1 VPDSREERSEYTE
14 GAPQLGCG
22 RLSRDQLEL
31 AALSRSDRDVP
42 VDERTIAHLVIC
54 RECVSAVDRL
64 HSEHTLLQEVATASR
79 GPGIPLKD
87 RASSES
93 DDGPIAGY
101 RLGRELHRGG
111 QGAVFEA
118 EQLATRRRC
127 AVKMLLGGQF
137 ASAAQRARF
146 EREVEVV
153 AALRHPAI
161 VTLYESGISRR
172 GEPWFAM
179 EFVEGERLDEH
190 LRRTGAGPR
199 EIVDIMRRVSDAVA
213 YAHRRGVIH
222 RDLKPGN
229 ILIDREGAPRLLD
242 FGLARATQA
251 ADAHDPRSSS
261 TLAGEF
267 VGTFAYAAP
276 EQLAGEP
283 AAIDSRCDLYALGV
297 VFYEA
302 LAGKRPFDGAK
313 SIGELVLQKTNQTPR
328 RPSDVALGQG
338 ERIDRDLDVIVLRL
352 LSPDPSRR
360 YASAAALEEDLAR
373 HLDGRPILAREDS
386 VTYVFAKTVRR
397 HWIASSAALVFGLT
411 VIGAG
416 IALAV
421 LYARAE
427 DRLAAANRAQER
439 FKMALTA
446 ADPELGEGSSEMNVR
461 EYLKV
466 VEREVRSGL
475 DAEPIEVGDLL
486 LTLGV
491 IQLGFQDSESAGNS
505 IRTAHRVLE
514 EGFALGKL
522 DDVRMAAADVA
533 LARLQF
539 LEADFTAAEK
549 TYRRALELH
558 LKTSGAFS
566 VEAVNTERELASALR
581 ELGRFEDARAC
592 LERAYESSR
601 RLPEGSESSI
611 ARAGIRNGRAILAAR
626 MGDEERA
633 LEDFRAALTE
643 LVRSVRR
650 DDYRV
655 GRTLYSIASSEFK
668 LGRLDEAAL
677 HAEEALAILR
687 LRKGDAARWTK
698 DAALLAAKVE
708 AAKSSRDQAD
718 DTPSR

>member
-1 VPDSREERSEYTE
+1 
-14 GAPQLGCG
+14 
-22 RLSRDQLEL
+22 
-31 AALSRSDRDVP
+31 VP
-42 VDERTIAHLVIC
+42 VDERTVAHLVIC
-54 RECVSAVDRL
+54 RNCVSAVDRL

-79 GPGIPLKD
+79 GPGLPLKE
-87 RASSES
+87 RES
-93 DDGPIAGY
+93 AELDDGPIPGY

-118 EQLATRRRC
+118 EQIATRRRC

-199 EIVDIMRRVSDAVA
+199 EIAAIMRRIADGVA

-229 ILIDREGAPRLLD
+229 ILIDPDGSPRLLD
-242 FGLARATQA
+242 FGLARATPER
-251 ADAHDPRSSS
+251 DAHDPRSSS

-276 EQLAGEP
+276 EQLAGDP
-283 AAIDSRCDLYALGV
+283 TAIDSRCDLYALGV
-297 VFYEA
+297 VLYEA
-302 LAGKRPFDGAK
+302 LAGKRPFEGAK
-313 SIGELVLQKTNQTPR
+313 SIGELVLQKTTQTPR
-328 RPSDVALGQG
+328 RPSGFAFERGA
-338 ERIDRDLDVIVLRL
+338 RIDRDLDVIALRL
-352 LSPDPSRR
+352 LAPDPSRR
-360 YASAAALEEDLAR
+360 YASAAALEDDLAR

-386 VTYVFAKTVRR
+386 ITYVFTKIVRR
-397 HWIASSAALVFGLT
+397 HWIASSAALLFGLT

-416 IALAV
+416 VALAV

-439 FKMALTA
+439 FKLALTA

-466 VEREVRSGL
+466 VEREVRAGL

-491 IQLGFQDSESAGNS
+491 IQLGFQDSESAGNT
-505 IRTAHRVLE
+505 IRTAHAALAD
-514 EGFALGKL
+514 GFAHGEL
-522 DDVRMAAADVA
+522 DGVRMAAADVA

-539 LEADFTAAEK
+539 LEADFTAADK
-549 TYRRALELH
+549 SYRRALELYVRTTGP
-558 LKTSGAFS
+558 LS
-566 VEAVNTERELASALR
+566 VESVNTERELASALR
-581 ELGRFEDARAC
+581 ELGRFDDALAC

-601 RLPEGSESSI
+601 RLPKGAESAI

-643 LVRSVRR
+643 LTRSVKH
-650 DDYRV
+650 DDFRI
-655 GRTLYSIASSEFK
+655 GRTLYSIANSEFK
-668 LGRLDEAAL
+668 LRRLDAAAV
-677 HAEEALAILR
+677 HAQEALAILR
-687 LRKGDAARWTK
+687 LRKGDDARWTV
-698 DAALLAAKVE
+698 DAALLASKIE
-708 AAKSSRDQAD
+708 AAKSGRDQAQ

>member
-1 VPDSREERSEYTE
+1 VPDRCAERSEYTE
-14 GAPQLGCG
+14 GAPALGCG

-42 VDERTIAHLVIC
+42 VDERTVAHLVIC
-54 RECVSAVDRL
+54 RNCVSAVDRL

-79 GPGIPLKD
+79 GPGLPLKE
-87 RASSES
+87 RES
-93 DDGPIAGY
+93 AELDDGPIPGY

-118 EQLATRRRC
+118 EQIATRRRC

-199 EIVDIMRRVSDAVA
+199 EIAAIMRRIADGVA

-229 ILIDREGAPRLLD
+229 ILIDPDGSPRLLD
-242 FGLARATQA
+242 FGLARATPER
-251 ADAHDPRSSS
+251 DAHDPRSSS

-276 EQLAGEP
+276 EQLAGDP
-283 AAIDSRCDLYALGV
+283 TAIDSRCDLYALGV
-297 VFYEA
+297 VLYEA
-302 LAGKRPFDGAK
+302 LAGKRPFEGAK
-313 SIGELVLQKTNQTPR
+313 SIGELVLQKTTQTPR
-328 RPSDVALGQG
+328 RPSGFAFERGA
-338 ERIDRDLDVIVLRL
+338 RIDRDLDVIALRL
-352 LSPDPSRR
+352 LAPDPSRR
-360 YASAAALEEDLAR
+360 YASAAALEDDLAR

-386 VTYVFAKTVRR
+386 ITYVFTKIVRR
-397 HWIASSAALVFGLT
+397 HWIASSAALLFGLT

-416 IALAV
+416 VALAV

-439 FKMALTA
+439 FKLALTA

-466 VEREVRSGL
+466 VEREVRAGL

-491 IQLGFQDSESAGNS
+491 IQLGFQDSESAGNT
-505 IRTAHRVLE
+505 IRTAHAALAD
-514 EGFALGKL
+514 GFAHGEL
-522 DDVRMAAADVA
+522 DGVRMAAADVA

-539 LEADFTAAEK
+539 LEADFTAADK
-549 TYRRALELH
+549 SYRRALELYVRTTGP
-558 LKTSGAFS
+558 LS
-566 VEAVNTERELASALR
+566 VESVNTERELASALR
-581 ELGRFEDARAC
+581 ELGRFDDALAC

-601 RLPEGSESSI
+601 RLPKGAESAI

-643 LVRSVRR
+643 LTRSVKH
-650 DDYRV
+650 DDFRI
-655 GRTLYSIASSEFK
+655 GRTLYSIANSEFK
-668 LGRLDEAAL
+668 LGRLDAAAV
-677 HAEEALAILR
+677 HAQEALAILR
-687 LRKGDAARWTK
+687 LRKGDDARWTV
-698 DAALLAAKVE
+698 DAALLASKIE
-708 AAKSSRDQAD
+708 AAKSGRDQAQ

>member
-1 VPDSREERSEYTE
+1 MSDRREERSDYTE
-14 GAPQLGCG
+14 VAPLLGCG
-22 RLSRDQLEL
+22 RISRDQLEL
-31 AALSRSDRDVP
+31 AALARSDREVP
-42 VDERTIAHLVIC
+42 VDERTVAHLVIC
-54 RECVSAVDRL
+54 RSCVSAVDRL
-64 HSEHTLLQEVATASR
+64 HSEHTLLQELATASR
-79 GPGIPLKD
+79 GPGLPLKE
-87 RASSES
+87 RGSGEP
-93 DDGPIAGY
+93 DDGPIPGY

-118 EQLATRRRC
+118 EQIATRRRC

-190 LRRTGAGPR
+190 LRRTEAAPR
-199 EIVDIMRRVSDAVA
+199 EIAAIMRRVADAVA

-229 ILIDREGAPRLLD
+229 ILIDPDGSPRLLD
-242 FGLARATQA
+242 FGLARATPEA
-251 ADAHDPRSSS
+251 NAHDPRSSS

-276 EQLAGEP
+276 EQLAGDP
-283 AAIDSRCDLYALGV
+283 TAIDSRCDLYALGV
-297 VFYEA
+297 VLYEA
-302 LAGKRPFDGAK
+302 LAGKRPFEGAK
-313 SIGELVLQKTNQTPR
+313 SIGELVLQKTTQTPR
-328 RPSDVALGQG
+328 RPSGIAVERGV
-338 ERIDRDLDVIVLRL
+338 RIDRDLDVIALRL
-352 LSPDPSRR
+352 LAADPSRR
-360 YASAAALEEDLAR
+360 YASAAALEDDLAR

-386 VTYVFAKTVRR
+386 VVYVFTKTVRR
-397 HWIASSAALVFGLT
+397 HWIASSAALLFGLT

-416 IALAV
+416 VALAI

-439 FKMALTA
+439 FKLALTA

-491 IQLGFQDSESAGNS
+491 IQLGFQDSESAGNT
-505 IRTAHRVLE
+505 IRTAHAALAD
-514 EGFALGKL
+514 GFARGQF
-522 DDVRMAAADVA
+522 DGVRMAAADVA

-539 LEADFTAAEK
+539 LEGDFASAER
-549 TYRRALELH
+549 TYRRALELS
-558 LKTSGAFS
+558 LQGSGASS
-566 VEAVNTERELASALR
+566 VATVNIERELSSALR
-581 ELGRFEDARAC
+581 ESGKFDEALAA
-592 LERAYESSR
+592 LERAFESSR
-601 RLPEGSESSI
+601 RLPEGKESSI
-611 ARAGIRNGRAILAAR
+611 ARAGIRNGRAILATR
-626 MGDEERA
+626 MGDEAQA
-633 LEDFRAALTE
+633 LEDFRAALAE
-643 LVRSVRR
+643 LMRYVRA

-668 LGRLDEAAL
+668 LGRLDDAAV
-677 HAEEALAILR
+677 HAEEALSILR
-687 LRKGDAARWTK
+687 LRKGDDARWTV
-698 DAALLAAKVE
+698 DAALLVSKIE
-708 AAKSSRDQAD
+708 AARSSRDRARDAQ
-718 DTPSR
+718 SR

>member
-1 VPDSREERSEYTE
+1 
-14 GAPQLGCG
+14 
-22 RLSRDQLEL
+22 
-31 AALSRSDRDVP
+31 VP
-42 VDERTIAHLVIC
+42 VDERTVAHLVIC
-54 RECVSAVDRL
+54 RNCVSAVDRL

-79 GPGIPLKD
+79 GPGLPLKE
-87 RASSES
+87 RES
-93 DDGPIAGY
+93 AELDDGPIPGY

-118 EQLATRRRC
+118 EQIATRRRC

-190 LRRTGAGPR
+190 LRRAGAGPR
-199 EIVDIMRRVSDAVA
+199 EIAAIMRRIADGVA

-229 ILIDREGAPRLLD
+229 ILIDPDGSPRLLD
-242 FGLARATQA
+242 FGLARATPER
-251 ADAHDPRSSS
+251 DAHDPRSSS

-276 EQLAGEP
+276 EQLAGDP
-283 AAIDSRCDLYALGV
+283 TAIDSRCDLYALGV
-297 VFYEA
+297 VLYEA
-302 LAGKRPFDGAK
+302 LAGKRPFEGAK
-313 SIGELVLQKTNQTPR
+313 SIGELVLQKTTQTPR
-328 RPSDVALGQG
+328 RPSGFAFERGA
-338 ERIDRDLDVIVLRL
+338 RIDRDLDVIALRL
-352 LSPDPSRR
+352 LAPDPSRR
-360 YASAAALEEDLAR
+360 YASAAALEDDLAR

-386 VTYVFAKTVRR
+386 ITYVFTKIVRR
-397 HWIASSAALVFGLT
+397 HWIASSAALLFGLT

-416 IALAV
+416 VALAV
-421 LYARAE
+421 LYARAD

-439 FKMALTA
+439 FKLALTA

-466 VEREVRSGL
+466 VEREVRAGL

-491 IQLGFQDSESAGNS
+491 IQLGFQDSESAGNT
-505 IRTAHRVLE
+505 IRTAHAALAD
-514 EGFALGKL
+514 GFAHGEL
-522 DDVRMAAADVA
+522 DGVRMAAADVA

-539 LEADFTAAEK
+539 LEADFTAADK
-549 TYRRALELH
+549 SYRRALELYVRTTGP
-558 LKTSGAFS
+558 LS
-566 VEAVNTERELASALR
+566 VESVNTERELASALR
-581 ELGRFEDARAC
+581 ELGRFDDALAC

-601 RLPEGSESSI
+601 RLPKGAESAI

-643 LVRSVRR
+643 LTRSVKH
-650 DDYRV
+650 DDFRI
-655 GRTLYSIASSEFK
+655 GRTLYSIANSEFK
-668 LGRLDEAAL
+668 LGRLDAAAV
-677 HAEEALAILR
+677 HAQEALAILR
-687 LRKGDAARWTK
+687 LRKGDDARWTV
-698 DAALLAAKVE
+698 DAALLASKIE
-708 AAKSSRDQAD
+708 AAKSGRDQAQ

>member
-1 VPDSREERSEYTE
+1 
-14 GAPQLGCG
+14 
-22 RLSRDQLEL
+22 
-31 AALSRSDRDVP
+31 
-42 VDERTIAHLVIC
+42 
-54 RECVSAVDRL
+54 
-64 HSEHTLLQEVATASR
+64 LLQEVATASR
-79 GPGIPLKD
+79 GPGLPLKE
-87 RASSES
+87 RES
-93 DDGPIAGY
+93 AELDDGPIPGY

-118 EQLATRRRC
+118 EQIATRRRC

-199 EIVDIMRRVSDAVA
+199 EIAAIMRRIADGVA

-229 ILIDREGAPRLLD
+229 ILIDPDGSPRLLD
-242 FGLARATQA
+242 FGLARATPER
-251 ADAHDPRSSS
+251 DAHDPRSSS

-276 EQLAGEP
+276 EQLAGDP
-283 AAIDSRCDLYALGV
+283 TAIDSRCDLYALGV
-297 VFYEA
+297 VLYEA
-302 LAGKRPFDGAK
+302 LAGKRPFEGAK
-313 SIGELVLQKTNQTPR
+313 SIGELVLQKTTQTPR
-328 RPSDVALGQG
+328 RPSGFAFERGA
-338 ERIDRDLDVIVLRL
+338 RIDRDLDVIALRL
-352 LSPDPSRR
+352 LAPDPSRR
-360 YASAAALEEDLAR
+360 YASAAALEDDLAR

-386 VTYVFAKTVRR
+386 ITYVFTKIVRR
-397 HWIASSAALVFGLT
+397 HWIASSAALLFGLT

-416 IALAV
+416 VSLAV

-439 FKMALTA
+439 FKLALTA

-466 VEREVRSGL
+466 VEREVRAGL

-491 IQLGFQDSESAGNS
+491 IQLGFQDSESAGNT
-505 IRTAHRVLE
+505 IRTAHAALAD
-514 EGFALGKL
+514 GFAHGEL
-522 DDVRMAAADVA
+522 DGVRMAAADVA

-539 LEADFTAAEK
+539 LEADFTAADK
-549 TYRRALELH
+549 SYRRALELYVRTTGP
-558 LKTSGAFS
+558 LS
-566 VEAVNTERELASALR
+566 VESVNTERELASALR
-581 ELGRFEDARAC
+581 ELGRFDDALAC

-601 RLPEGSESSI
+601 RLPKGAESAI

-643 LVRSVRR
+643 LTRSVKH
-650 DDYRV
+650 DDFRI
-655 GRTLYSIASSEFK
+655 GRTLYSIANSEFK
-668 LGRLDEAAL
+668 LGRLDAAAV
-677 HAEEALAILR
+677 HAQEALAILR
-687 LRKGDAARWTK
+687 LRKGDDARWTV
-698 DAALLAAKVE
+698 DAALLASKIE
-708 AAKSSRDQAD
+708 AAKSGRDQAQ